1 MPCYSLYG
9 GQKTARAVLE
19 TGPCEHLKNRTWG
32 VVHNRET
39 ANMDRSQKEEQVKE
53 ITEIFDNSG
62 SVVMAEYSGMTV
74 AEMTDL
80 RAKLRE
86 QGASIRVV
94 KNRLAKIA
102 LKGKSYEA
110 AGDMFTGPVAIAWA
124 DDMISAPKVAVA
136 FAKDSNAFAIKGGF
150 MGEEVFDV
158 SGIVELSKLP
168 SREELIGMAA
178 ARLIGQASEVAQRLM
193 SQGSA
198 LSGAIKV
205 IEEKAA
211 A

>member
-1 MPCYSLYG
+1 
-9 GQKTARAVLE
+9 
-19 TGPCEHLKNRTWG
+19 
-32 VVHNRET
+32 
-39 ANMDRSQKEEQVKE
+39 MDRAQKAEAVKE
-53 ITEIFDNSG
+53 LEAIFDGAG

-74 AEMTDL
+74 AEMEEL

-102 LKGKSYEA
+102 MKGKSFEA
-110 AGDMFTGPVAIAWA
+110 AGDMFKGPVAIAWA
-124 DDMISAPKVAVA
+124 DGMIDAPKVTVN
-136 FAKDSNAFAIKGGF
+136 FAKDNEAFGIIGGF
-150 MGEEVFDV
+150 MGEEVFDI
-158 SGIVELSKLP
+158 SGIEALSKLP

-178 ARLIGQASEVAQRLM
+178 QRLLSQASQVAQRLM
-193 SQGSA
+193 SPGSA
-198 LSGAIKV
+198 LSGAISV

>member
-1 MPCYSLYG
+1 
-9 GQKTARAVLE
+9 
-19 TGPCEHLKNRTWG
+19 
-32 VVHNRET
+32 
-39 ANMDRSQKEEQVKE
+39 MDRSQKEEQVKE
-53 ITEIFDNSG
+53 ISEIFDGSG

-102 LKGKSYEA
+102 LKGKPFEA

-124 DDMISAPKVAVA
+124 EDMISAPKVTVE
-136 FAKDSNAFAIKGGF
+136 FAKDSKSLAIKGGF
-150 MGEEVFDV
+150 MGDEVFDT
-158 SGIVELSKLP
+158 SGIVGLSKLP
-168 SREELIGMAA
+168 SREELIGMVAQ
-178 ARLIGQASEVAQRLM
+178 RLLGQASQVAQRLM

>member
-1 MPCYSLYG
+1 
-9 GQKTARAVLE
+9 
-19 TGPCEHLKNRTWG
+19 
-32 VVHNRET
+32 
-39 ANMDRSQKEEQVKE
+39 MDRNQKEDMVKVLKG
-53 ITEIFDNSG
+53 IFDGAG

-80 RAKLRE
+80 RAQLRE
-86 QGASIRVV
+86 KGASIRVV

-102 LKGKSYEA
+102 LKGQPFEA
-110 AGDMFTGPVAIAWA
+110 AGDMLTGPVAVAYA
-124 DDMISAPKVAVA
+124 DDMISAPKVTVE
-136 FAKDSNAFAIKGGF
+136 FAKESKRFSIIGGF
-150 MGEEVFDV
+150 MGEEVFDP
-158 SGIVELSKLP
+158 SGIETLSKLP

-193 SQGSA
+193 APGSA

>member
-1 MPCYSLYG
+1 MDRNE
-9 GQKTARAVLE
+9 KAEMVKVLE
-19 TGPCEHLKNRTWG
+19 G
-32 VVHNRET
+32 
-39 ANMDRSQKEEQVKE
+39 
-53 ITEIFDNSG
+53 IFDNSG

-74 AEMTDL
+74 VEMTEL

-86 QGASIRVV
+86 QGATIRVV

-102 LKGKSYEA
+102 LKGRPAEA
-110 AGDMFTGPVAIAWA
+110 AGSMLSGPVAIAYA
-124 DDMISAPKVAVA
+124 EDMVSAPKVAVE
-136 FAKDSNAFAIKGGF
+136 FAKESDAFNIIGGF
-150 MGEEVFDV
+150 MGEEIFDV
-158 SGIVELSKLP
+158 SGIEALSKLP

-178 ARLIGQASEVAQRLM
+178 QRLLGQASQVAQRLM

>member
-1 MPCYSLYG
+1 
-9 GQKTARAVLE
+9 
-19 TGPCEHLKNRTWG
+19 
-32 VVHNRET
+32 
-39 ANMDRSQKEEQVKE
+39 MDRSQKEEQVKE
-53 ITEIFDNSG
+53 IAEIFDNSG

-74 AEMTDL
+74 AEMTEL

-102 LKGKSYEA
+102 LKGKPFEA
-110 AGDMFTGPVAIAWA
+110 AGEMFIGPVAIAWA
-124 DDMISAPKVAVA
+124 EDMISAPKVTVE
-136 FAKDSNAFAIKGGF
+136 FAKDSKAFAIKGGF

-158 SGIVELSKLP
+158 SGIEA
-168 SREELIGMAA
+168 EELIGMAA
-178 ARLIGQASEVAQRLM
+178 QRLLGQASQVAQRLM

>member
-1 MPCYSLYG
+1 M
-9 GQKTARAVLE
+9 V
-19 TGPCEHLKNRTWG
+19 G
-32 VVHNRET
+32 VALNQET
-39 ANMDRSQKEEQVKE
+39 AMDR
-53 ITEIFDNSG
+53 TEKAEMVELLKQIFAESG

-86 QGASIRVV
+86 KGATIRVV

-102 LKGKSYEA
+102 LKGSPAEGA
-110 AGDMFTGPVAIAWA
+110 SDMLTGPVAIAYA
-124 DDMISAPKVAVA
+124 EDMISAPKVAVD
-136 FAKDSNAFAIKGGF
+136 FAKDSKVFNIIGGF
-150 MGEEVFDV
+150 MGDEVFDV
-158 SGIVELSKLP
+158 SGIESLSKLP

-178 ARLIGQASEVAQRLM
+178 ARLIGQASEVAQRLT
-193 SQGSA
+193 SQGA
-198 LSGAIKV
+198 GLAGAIKV